1 MIRYLGMAALLL
13 AVGCAAAQPPG
24 PMAASTDLPAPVE
37 EILSELSFQFT
48 VADGPADEVYQSSGP
63 YEVVSITDTRI
74 ELAGYDWNHLTPTK
88 TVLQFAGDQV
98 WATVYIGDRD
108 FLARVR

>member
-1 MIRYLGMAALLL
+1 MAALLL
-13 AVGCAAAQPPG
+13 AVGCAAALPPG
-24 PMAASTDLPAPVE
+24 PTGASADLPAPVE
-37 EILSELSFQFT
+37 EILAGLSFQFT
-48 VADGPADEVYQSSGP
+48 VAEGLADEVYRSDGP

-74 ELAGYDWNHLTPTK
+74 ELTGYDWNHLTPTM